1 MVISGFFEGLV
12 AIGLG
17 IIAAAVVVGELKNSS
32 RANKEAIAEIK
43 DAMTQGQD
51 ELRKSILQYHEQMND
66 TIEKN
71 MSDMKEMLDK
81 EKNNSREALQNEIAH
96 LRELVNINA
105 METRADIQRLQLEQ
119 KESNNLKTKVA
130 LISSSVRALHHRLDL
145 DPPTLLDDED

>member
-1 MVISGFFEGLV
+1 MIGSIIEASIALAI
-12 AIGLG
+12 AIGSA
-17 IIAAAVVVGELKNSS
+17 IYAVGGVN
-32 RANKEAIAEIK
+32 ANNKSNEKAIEDLK
-43 DAMTQGQD
+43 DAMIQGQD
-51 ELRKSILQYHEQMND
+51 ELRKTILQYHEQMID
-66 TIEKN
+66 MIEKN

-145 DPPTLLDDED
+145 DPPTLLDDND